1 MVLSDQIVEAR
12 VVDVIWEPSQQGY
25 VKPKIK
31 IKPVE
36 IGGAKI
42 EYATG
47 HNAAFIFKNKIN
59 VGSIIQLIRSGDVIP
74 KVHKVIVASSEGKA
88 PPTEMETVW
97 NETKIDLILKDK
109 AKIKSC

>member
-25 VKPKIK
+25 VKPKIR

-42 EYATG
+42 EYAG
-47 HNAAFIFKNKIN
+47 DFILSY
-59 VGSIIQLIRSGDVIP
+59 G
-74 KVHKVIVASSEGKA
+74 
-88 PPTEMETVW
+88 
-97 NETKIDLILKDK
+97 
-109 AKIKSC
+109 